1 MLTTLNYNHSKDT
14 ISDSIG
20 LDKDELLYS
29 KLAIIFSVMSPRVLA
44 DELFDDDDEI
54 PENMKSV
61 SGCVELLMSLMK
73 NEKMIVFSLLHFT
86 QLYEKL
92 SSGLALLNKKVN
104 VDDLMESDDDE
115 KGKMGSDIMKAV
127 KNLALKVS
135 LAPVKSLVEHV
146 KEANGD
152 FNKFRDIIQEQ
163 LDSANNI
170 GDIF

>member
-1 MLTTLNYNHSKDT
+1 MLTTLNYNHSEDT

-73 NEKMIVFSLLHFT
+73 NEKMVVFSLLHFT

-92 SSGLALLNKKVN
+92 SSGLALLNHKVD
-104 VDDLMESDDDE
+104 VDKLMESDDDE
-115 KGKMGSDIMKAV
+115 KGKMDDIMKAV

-135 LAPVKSLVEHV
+135 LAPVKILVEHI

>member
-1 MLTTLNYNHSKDT
+1 MLTTLNYNHSEDT

-20 LDKDELLYS
+20 LDENELLYS

-73 NEKMIVFSLLHFT
+73 NEKMVVFSLLHFT

-92 SSGLALLNKKVN
+92 SSGLALLNHKVN
-104 VDDLMESDDDE
+104 IDDLMESDDE
-115 KGKMGSDIMKAV
+115 KGKMDDIMKAV

-135 LAPVKSLVEHV
+135 LAPVKILVEHI

>member
-20 LDKDELLYS
+20 LDENELLYS
-29 KLAIIFSVMSPRVLA
+29 KLAIIFSIMSPRVLA
-44 DELFDDDDEI
+44 DNLFDDEDEI

-73 NEKMIVFSLLHFT
+73 NEKMVVFSLLHFT
-86 QLYEKL
+86 QMYDKL
-92 SSGLALLNKKVN
+92 SSGLAILNKKVN
-104 VDDLMESDDDE
+104 IDDLMESDDDE
-115 KGKMGSDIMKAV
+115 KGKMDDIMKAV

-135 LAPVKSLVEHV
+135 LAPVKILVEHI

-152 FNKFRDIIQEQ
+152 FNKFRDIIQKQ

>member
-29 KLAIIFSVMSPRVLA
+29 KLAIIFSVMSPRILA

-61 SGCVELLMSLMK
+61 SGSVELLMSLMK
-73 NEKMIVFSLLHFT
+73 NEKMVVFSLLHFT

-92 SSGLALLNKKVN
+92 SSGLALLNNKVN
-104 VDDLMESDDDE
+104 VDELMESDDDE
-115 KGKMGSDIMKAV
+115 KGKMDDIMKAV

-135 LAPVKSLVEHV
+135 LAPVKLLVEHI

-152 FNKFRDIIQEQ
+152 FNKFRDIIQKQ

>member
-20 LDKDELLYS
+20 LDENELLYS
-29 KLAIIFSVMSPRVLA
+29 KLAIIFSIMSPRVLA
-44 DELFDDDDEI
+44 DNLFDDEDEI

-73 NEKMIVFSLLHFT
+73 NEKMVVFSLLHFT
-86 QLYEKL
+86 QMYEKL
-92 SSGLALLNKKVN
+92 SSGLAILNKKVN
-104 VDDLMESDDDE
+104 IDDLMESDDDE
-115 KGKMGSDIMKAV
+115 KGKMDDIMKAV

-135 LAPVKSLVEHV
+135 LAPVKILVDHI

-152 FNKFRDIIQEQ
+152 FNKFRDIIQKQ

>member
-1 MLTTLNYNHSKDT
+1 MLTTLNYNHSEDT

-73 NEKMIVFSLLHFT
+73 NEKMVVFSLLHFT

-104 VDDLMESDDDE
+104 VDELMESDDDE
-115 KGKMGSDIMKAV
+115 KGKMDDIMKAV

-135 LAPVKSLVEHV
+135 LAPVKILVEHI

-152 FNKFRDIIQEQ
+152 FNKFRDIIQKQ

>member
-1 MLTTLNYNHSKDT
+1 MLTTLNYNHSEDT

-73 NEKMIVFSLLHFT
+73 NEKMLVFSLLHFT

-92 SSGLALLNKKVN
+92 SSGLALLNHKVD
-104 VDDLMESDDDE
+104 VDKLMESDDDE
-115 KGKMGSDIMKAV
+115 KGKMDDIMKAV

-135 LAPVKSLVEHV
+135 LAPVKTLVEHI

-152 FNKFRDIIQEQ
+152 FNKFRDIIQKQ

>member
-20 LDKDELLYS
+20 LDENELLYS
-29 KLAIIFSVMSPRVLA
+29 KLAIIFSIMSPRVLA
-44 DELFDDDDEI
+44 DNLFDDEDEI

-73 NEKMIVFSLLHFT
+73 NEKMVVFSLLHFT
-86 QLYEKL
+86 QMYEKL
-92 SSGLALLNKKVN
+92 SSGLAILNKKVN
-104 VDDLMESDDDE
+104 IDDLMESDDDE
-115 KGKMGSDIMKAV
+115 KGKMDDIMKAV

-135 LAPVKSLVEHV
+135 LAPVKILVEHI

-152 FNKFRDIIQEQ
+152 FNKFRDIIQKQ